1 MKNCTHC
8 KHAVWQKTAAGRL
21 HPSGDGECGY
31 EVKLPAI
38 ASVDVLVRC
47 PADSIGRPCQPA
59 HGTARPL
66 RALRAGRAMK
76 PFDPSKVI
84 FGDELAYA
92 RNTDIRMTFRGMGF
106 DGMVIV
112 RWVEPRTDRPRDA
125 LVRQRE
131 LLIVE
136 PSDA

>member
-1 MKNCTHC
+1 
-8 KHAVWQKTAAGRL
+8 
-21 HPSGDGECGY
+21 
-31 EVKLPAI
+31 
-38 ASVDVLVRC
+38 
-47 PADSIGRPCQPA
+47 
-59 HGTARPL
+59 
-66 RALRAGRAMK
+66 MK